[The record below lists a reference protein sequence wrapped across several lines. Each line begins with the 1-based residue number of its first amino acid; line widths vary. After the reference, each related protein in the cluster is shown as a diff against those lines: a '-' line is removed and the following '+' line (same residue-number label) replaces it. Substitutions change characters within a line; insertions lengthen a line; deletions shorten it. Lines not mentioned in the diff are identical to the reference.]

1 MAQDEPEKANK
12 VMVQFHY
19 DGEPPD
25 RSAVAA
31 RFDIPEDAIDPDFGV
46 IVTDEV
52 EKLCTVLVPR
62 DVATKINPA
71 LRGEDEA
78 SGSFSN
84 PRIAPF
90 GPADGEDGDCSD

>member
-1 MAQDEPEKANK
+1 MANEQSK
-12 VMVQFHY
+12 VMVQFHFE
-19 DGEPPD
+19 GAPPD

-31 RFDIPEDAIDPDFGV
+31 RFDIPVEAIDPDFGV

-62 DVATKINPA
+62 DVAAKFDPA
-71 LRGEDEA
+71 LSPEDGAE
-78 SGSFSN
+78 GGFSN

-90 GPADGEDGDCSD
+90 GPIDAGTEDGDSGNEG

>member
-1 MAQDEPEKANK
+1 MANEQSK

-31 RFDIPEDAIDPDFGV
+31 RFDIPVEAIDPEFGV

-62 DVATKINPA
+62 DVAVKIEPTLA
-71 LRGEDEA
+71 PEDGAE
-78 SGSFSN
+78 GSFSN

-90 GPADGEDGDCSD
+90 GPTDPETDDEDSGNEG